1 MWCLCDRMH
10 TTVCCL
16 CCCCRCCFYLGCV
29 EGTVSFDDCG
39 QRCTCVKGRLVDCVR
54 IRKEFTT
61 MTPEERRRYIAV
73 IKKASSDPQFKD
85 RYDSLI
91 IEHYNL
97 FESGPDRKAL
107 QIFCVKKYVI
117 KQSTVKNHFHRTLHA
132 LAIPQL
138 P

>member
-1 MWCLCDRMH
+1 M
-10 TTVCCL
+10 
-16 CCCCRCCFYLGCV
+16 

-39 QRCTCVKGRLVDCVR
+39 QRCTCVRGRLVDCVR

-61 MTPEERRRYIAV
+61 MTPKERRRYIAV

-97 FESGPDRKAL
+97 FESGPDRKSL
-107 QIFCVKKYVI
+107 
-117 KQSTVKNHFHRTLHA
+117 
-132 LAIPQL
+132 
-138 P
+138 